1 MCIRDRS
8 DTDLSGRIRQRR
20 EQLGLSQ
27 EELAARMGYRSK
39 SSITKLEKGINDL
52 PRAKLEELAAAL
64 DTTPAWLMG
73 LVDLPFPPPGFEPLP
88 EMVRVPLVGS
98 IACGTPI
105 TAEQN
110 IECYIGVPAAWH
122 ADFALTCHGSSMAP
136 TICDGDIVCI
146 RRQPEV
152 EQGEI
157 AAVRIGEEATLKHFH
172 RQGETVML
180 LADNTAVC
188 PPMVFAGPQLE
199 EIQIEG
205 RAVGFC
211 RGL

>member
-1 MCIRDRS
+1 MS
-8 DTDLSGRIRQRR
+8 DTDLSSRIRQRR

-199 EIQIEG
+199 EIQI
-205 RAVGFC
+205 VGFC

>member
-1 MCIRDRS
+1 MS
-8 DTDLSGRIRQRR
+8 DIDLSGRIRQRR

>member
-1 MCIRDRS
+1 MKKFIVAISAIIAFAAVCAADSSNVVKVGGKYYVEDENGNLIKAPQS
-8 DTDLSGRIRQRR
+8 AIVEAPKRR
-20 EQLGLSQ
+20 P
-27 EELAARMGYRSK
+27 ARAGK
-39 SSITKLEKGINDL
+39 
-52 PRAKLEELAAAL
+52 
-64 DTTPAWLMG
+64 
-73 LVDLPFPPPGFEPLP
+73 F
-88 EMVRVPLVGS
+88 
-98 IACGTPI
+98 GTPH
-105 TAEQN
+105 
-110 IECYIGVPAAWH
+110 PAAWH